1 MPCRWPTKGL
11 RRVHHAHK
19 GARRGLSR
27 SAGGTATTHTLP
39 YQSGRQRDPVP
50 PTSLLLPLLLPLL
63 PLLLSPLP
71 VSSAL
76 YTVRNSI
83 RIRAIQ
89 QRAGKSPIYVAIRL
103 NFHRSGSFVGRFFF
117 FFLSISEK
125 PTTILQCRRKS
136 RLISISF
143 RSRCR
148 APRKPIAI
156 AIVCRTRFEESFKN

>member
-27 SAGGTATTHTLP
+27 SAGDTATTHTLP

-63 PLLLSPLP
+63 PLLP

-83 RIRAIQ
+83 RIHAIR
-89 QRAGKSPIYVAIRL
+89 QRASKSPIYVAIRL
-103 NFHRSGSFVGRFFF
+103 NFDRSGSFVGRFF

-125 PTTILQCRRKS
+125 PTTFS
-136 RLISISF
+136 NVVV
-143 RSRCR
+143 R
-148 APRKPIAI
+148 AD
-156 AIVCRTRFEESFKN
+156 